1 MYRFVAYFQN
11 LFFFFF
17 DFCYHSGFAWILH
30 RITPTHCAALQRLFE
45 YMLAGAA
52 S

>member
-30 RITPTHCAALQRLFE
+30 CATPTHCATLQRLFE
-45 YMLAGAA
+45 CMLAGAIP
-52 S
+52 